1 VSVAEATA
9 SVPDFDSDSPWGTYR
24 PAPGI
29 AALLAVAHALPLAL
43 SRLAKLLRRPVK
55 HGVATPLDLEIWGL
69 KLRLLPR
76 GNMSEQKLYT
86 APKAFDPE
94 ELGLLRRRLQPGGV
108 FVDVGANAGIY
119 SFWAH
124 GCMRG
129 HGRILAVEPDP
140 EMRRRLAFNVG
151 TNALTDIEICPV
163 ALSDREGS
171 AELQVKPSQRGEN
184 TLELGEA
191 QRAGGDRRSLTVP
204 VTTLL
209 ALLQSRGLA
218 KIDVLKIDIEGHE
231 PTVLRH
237 FLAHAPETMLPLAV
251 VSEFKDRTAQDILR
265 LFAERGYRQR
275 ETTRLNFILERDG
288 GTDDLRTTSQQGRS
302 RAQH

>member
-1 VSVAEATA
+1 MSVGEATA
-9 SVPDFDSDSPWGTYR
+9 SVPEFDSDSPWGSYR

-29 AALLAVAHALPLAL
+29 AVVLALAHAMPLAW
-43 SRLAKLLRRPVK
+43 SRLTQLLRRPVK
-55 HGVATPLDLEIWGL
+55 HGVTTPLDLEIWGL

-86 APKAFDPE
+86 APRAFDPE
-94 ELGLLRRRLQPGGV
+94 ELGLLRRRLQPGSV

-124 GCMRG
+124 RCMQGR
-129 HGRILAVEPDP
+129 GRILAVEPDP

-163 ALSDREGS
+163 ALSDHEGN
-171 AELQVKPSQRGEN
+171 AELQVRPSQRGEN
-184 TLELGEA
+184 TLELSEA
-191 QRAGGDRRSLTVP
+191 QRAGGDRRPLTVP

-209 ALLQSRGLA
+209 ALLQSRGLT
-218 KIDVLKIDIEGHE
+218 KVDILKIDIEGHE

-237 FLAHAPETMLPLAV
+237 FLAHAPEALLPLAV
-251 VSEFKDRTAQDILR
+251 ISEFKDRTAQDILH

-288 GTDDLRTTSQQGRS
+288 GPSDLRTTSQ
-302 RAQH
+302 